1 MNLYNYSQN
10 SQAVCTCAKI
20 SKEFWINLSPRM
32 IWMYITSFIE
42 EMDDYFM
49 MNLLSNIIL
58 SYFSWLVLVHLLW
71 YPYTCTCWILIKKSD
86 FKFSTI
92 FSRNSTF
99 KKYHVNVHVNHM
111 HVFLSVTW
119 YYRFSDEAGDD
130 DIPITSCLQ
139 KSLGVGGGGGTT

>member
-1 MNLYNYSQN
+1 MTRP
-10 SQAVCTCAKI
+10 CTFTMI
-20 SKEFWINLSPRM
+20 SIY
-32 IWMYITSFIE
+32 MY
-42 EMDDYFM
+42 
-49 MNLLSNIIL
+49 LLN
-58 SYFSWLVLVHLLW
+58 
-71 YPYTCTCWILIKKSD
+71 TDKKSD

-139 KSLGVGGGGGTT
+139 KSLGVGGGGTT